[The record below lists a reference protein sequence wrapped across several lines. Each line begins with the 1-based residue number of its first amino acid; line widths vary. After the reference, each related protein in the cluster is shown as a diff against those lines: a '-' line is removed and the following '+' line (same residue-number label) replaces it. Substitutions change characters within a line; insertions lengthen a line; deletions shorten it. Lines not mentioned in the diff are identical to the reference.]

1 MVFLPVVRSYSLG
14 LDFFNAAIMSAF
26 VKEVEFGK
34 KLEFKKKS
42 KLKITVSPAL
52 APFPGQVLGFF
63 IGVQVLP
70 FL

>member
-1 MVFLPVVRSYSLG
+1 
-14 LDFFNAAIMSAF
+14 MSAF
-26 VKEVEFGK
+26 AKEVEFRK

-52 APFPGQVLGFF
+52 APFPAQVLGFF